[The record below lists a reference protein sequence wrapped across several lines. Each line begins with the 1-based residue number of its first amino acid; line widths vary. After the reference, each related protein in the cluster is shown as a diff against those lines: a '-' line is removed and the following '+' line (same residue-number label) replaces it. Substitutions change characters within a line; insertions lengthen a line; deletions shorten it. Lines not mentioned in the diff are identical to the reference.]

1 MKMLQRD
8 VMKCAK
14 ALATE
19 RDDVVLVVHTELNR
33 TVGLTQISIV
43 CSKVN
48 EPVTQ
53 GLRPLHYAVWQRYP
67 EAARLLLVRGGD
79 VNARDECGYSAL
91 HLSAEHGYFL
101 IL

>member
-1 MKMLQRD
+1 MYESLSANNCLPGINPLQRQLAD
-8 VMKCAK
+8 SIVKMVPLDDIRIL
-14 ALATE
+14 LAT
-19 RDDVVLVVHTELNR
+19 
-33 TVGLTQISIV
+33 GA
-43 CSKVN
+43 KVN

-91 HLSAEHGYFL
+91 HLSAEHG
-101 IL
+101 

>member
-1 MKMLQRD
+1 MYKSLSTGSCVPANNPLQRQLAD
-8 VMKCAK
+8 SIVKMVPLDDIRIL
-14 ALATE
+14 LAT
-19 RDDVVLVVHTELNR
+19 
-33 TVGLTQISIV
+33 GA
-43 CSKVN
+43 KVN

-91 HLSAEHGYFL
+91 HLSAEHG
-101 IL
+101 